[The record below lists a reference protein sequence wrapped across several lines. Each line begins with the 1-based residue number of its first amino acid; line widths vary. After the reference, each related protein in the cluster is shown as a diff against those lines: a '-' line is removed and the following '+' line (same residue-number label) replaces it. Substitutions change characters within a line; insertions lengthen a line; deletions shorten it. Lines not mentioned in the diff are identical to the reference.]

1 MSVATDQ
8 NDLLFLLE
16 NAETSNEVVEAI
28 DSYLDCQV
36 SYAWLT
42 TMWGKVII
50 TFPLF
55 FSFKV
60 LINHCNSNMNDYEPD
75 FNYDQDDYIEDDI
88 ISQLNESSVR
98 DNLSPETQQLINNFK
113 RKWN

>member
-1 MSVATDQ
+1 MNLS
-8 NDLLFLLE
+8 LFHNFL
-16 NAETSNEVVEAI
+16 N
-28 DSYLDCQV
+28 
-36 SYAWLT
+36 
-42 TMWGKVII
+42 
-50 TFPLF
+50 
-55 FSFKV
+55 
-60 LINHCNSNMNDYEPD
+60 NMNDYEPD

>member
-28 DSYLDCQV
+28 DSYLDGQV

-42 TMWGKVII
+42 TIWGKVII

-55 FSFKV
+55 FSF
-60 LINHCNSNMNDYEPD
+60 IYIPNMNDYEPD

-88 ISQLNESSVR
+88 ISQLNDTSIR
-98 DNLSPETQQLINNFK
+98 DNLSPEPQQLINNFK
-113 RKWN
+113 RKWHKLN